1 MSSFAS
7 TAPMYTSVE
16 LQAIRRHWGWFALLG
31 AAMVG
36 LGAFIVGWSCLA
48 TVTFTVTWVFGC
60 MLIASGIL
68 ELFSSV
74 AAGRW
79 SGTLVHL
86 LIGVLYTVV
95 GIAIVDQPA
104 ISALVLTRVIA
115 VFLVVGGLFRL
126 LSAIIYRYDGWVW
139 TLISGVIT
147 LLLGIMIYK
156 EWPTSGLWFIGL
168 CVGID
173 LILNGWTWLMLA
185 LTMRRL
191 EPAT

>member
-1 MSSFAS
+1 MSSLASS
-7 TAPMYTSVE
+7 TAMYTSVD

-48 TVTFTVTWVFGC
+48 TVTFAATWVFGC
-60 MLIASGIL
+60 MLIASGVL

-79 SGTLVHL
+79 TGTLVHL
-86 LIGVLYTVV
+86 LVGVLYTVV
-95 GIAIVDQPA
+95 GIAIVDQPE
-104 ISALVLTRVIA
+104 ISALVLTRIIA

-126 LSAIIYRYDGWVW
+126 LSAVIYRYDGWMW
-139 TLISGVIT
+139 MLISGVIS
-147 LLLGIMIYK
+147 LMLGIMIYR
-156 EWPTSGLWFIGL
+156 EWPASGLWFIGL

-191 EPAT
+191 EPST

>member
-7 TAPMYTSVE
+7 SAPMYTSVE
-16 LQAIRRHWGWFALLG
+16 LQAIRRHWVWFALLG

-68 ELFSSV
+68 ELFSSI

-79 SGTLVHL
+79 TGTLVHL
-86 LIGVLYTVV
+86 LVGVLYTVV
-95 GIAIVDQPA
+95 GIAIVDNPA
-104 ISALVLTRVIA
+104 LSALVLTRIIA
-115 VFLVVGGLFRL
+115 VFLVIGSLFRL
-126 LSAIIYRYDGWVW
+126 LSAIIYRYDGWMW
-139 TLISGVIT
+139 TLISGAIT
-147 LLLGIMIYK
+147 LMLGIMIYR
-156 EWPTSGLWFIGL
+156 EWPVSGLWFIGL

-191 EPAT
+191 EPAA